1 MTRSATFVVP
11 PGWFII
17 RAQDDPAVSAE
28 LLAQIPWSDDQERD
42 RFKAYLDELGAVL
55 RASGVDALAAMAVP
69 DGDASLVQA
78 ACAVTSV
85 PYDESDPSALAAL
98 AATSPF
104 GDGEVDVVPHQT
116 RLGMGARAS
125 RYRPGR
131 ELTDRTGHWPYV
143 REVRYAL
150 PIAEGVAVLLHCETL
165 SVVYAEEL
173 DGVFDAIAARLT
185 VDAMP

>member
-1 MTRSATFVVP
+1 VTRSATLVVP

-17 RAQDDPAVSAE
+17 RAEDDPAAIGE
-28 LLAQIPWSDDQERD
+28 FLDQIPWRDDQGRD
-42 RFKAYLDELGAVL
+42 QFKTYLDELGAVL
-55 RASGVDALAAMAVP
+55 QAAGVNALAAMAVL
-69 DGDASLVQA
+69 DGDAGLVQA

-85 PYDESDPSALAAL
+85 PYDESDPGALAAL

-104 GDGEVDVVPHQT
+104 GDGEVDIVPHQT
-116 RLGMGARAS
+116 SLGMGARAS

-150 PIAEGVAVLLHCETL
+150 PIAEGVAALLHCETL